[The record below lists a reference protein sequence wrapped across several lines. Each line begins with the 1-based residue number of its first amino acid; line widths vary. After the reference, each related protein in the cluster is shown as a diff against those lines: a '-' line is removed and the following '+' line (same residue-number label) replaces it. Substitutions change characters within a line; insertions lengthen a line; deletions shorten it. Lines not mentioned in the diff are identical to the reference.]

1 VHLPQRAG
9 PGRLVRDDL
18 LDQPEQPEQED
29 DLAVVAARATAATP
43 APGVLRHARDRR
55 ALRLCARTHPDE
67 TEWPF
72 LMR

>member
-18 LDQPEQPEQED
+18 LDQPEQPEQEG

-43 APGVLRHARDRR
+43 DQARSGTRGT
-55 ALRLCARTHPDE
+55 AAHPDCAQE
-67 TEWPF
+67 LT
-72 LMR
+72 RTKRNGHS